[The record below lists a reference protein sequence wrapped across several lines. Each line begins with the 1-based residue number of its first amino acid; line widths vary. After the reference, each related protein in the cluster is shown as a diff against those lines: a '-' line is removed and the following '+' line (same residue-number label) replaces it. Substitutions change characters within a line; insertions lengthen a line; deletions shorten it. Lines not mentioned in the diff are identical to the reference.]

1 MTRRKDAAS
10 RAAVESAKQDNLGQ
24 LLLEAAR
31 RYDTEARR
39 RIGAKGRGELRAAH
53 ARLFPHIDWEG
64 TRITDLAARV
74 GTTKQA
80 VGQTVSELEAEG
92 LVRRKPDPADGR
104 ARLVAFT
111 AKGRRAMVDG
121 LAVLAHLEA
130 DLGQRLSERQI
141 DALKRGLDAVIDTFV
156 DRDAP
161 TDQRR

>member
-1 MTRRKDAAS
+1 VTRRRDVS
-10 RAAVESAKQDNLGQ
+10 SLSAVESAKQDNLGQ
-24 LLLEAAR
+24 LLLKAAR
-31 RYDTEARR
+31 LYDTEARR
-39 RIGAKGRGELRAAH
+39 RIGEAGRGELRAAH

-64 TRITDLAARV
+64 TRVTDLAARV

-80 VGQTVSELEAEG
+80 VGQIVSELEADG

-130 DLGQRLSERQI
+130 DLGEHLSKRQI
-141 DALKRGLDAVIDTFV
+141 DALKRGLDGVIDTF
-156 DRDAP
+156 DERDASIDE
-161 TDQRR
+161 TR